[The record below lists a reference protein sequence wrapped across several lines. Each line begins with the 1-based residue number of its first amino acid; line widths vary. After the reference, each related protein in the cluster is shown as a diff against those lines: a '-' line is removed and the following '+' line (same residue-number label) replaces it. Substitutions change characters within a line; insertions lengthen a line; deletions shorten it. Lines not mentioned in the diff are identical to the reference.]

1 MRLEILRYRLSLL
14 AVRRCL
20 TEIQMWGKKKPV
32 APQAATSEPTDLQ
45 TNKPPVFP
53 PALWERTPTFNNAA
67 IDPSGATAD
76 RGMSRM
82 GVNLRVKGEISGSE
96 DLSID
101 GAVEGMVQLD
111 GRKLTVG
118 TTAKVTA
125 DIVAGEVV
133 VYGKVKGNVRAKGIE
148 IKKDGS
154 VTGDLTMAQ
163 ILIEDGANFK
173 GSIEIERNA
182 EQEVGRNAL
191 PPAA

>member
-1 MRLEILRYRLSLL
+1 
-14 AVRRCL
+14 
-20 TEIQMWGKKKPV
+20 MWGKKKPV
-32 APQAATSEPTDLQ
+32 APQAADSEPTDLQ
-45 TNKPPVFP
+45 TNQQPVFP
-53 PALWERTPTFNNAA
+53 PALWERTPTLNSAA
-67 IDPSGATAD
+67 IHPSGATAD

-148 IKKDGS
+148 IKKNGS

-173 GSIEIERNA
+173 GSIEIDRSA
-182 EQEVGRNAL
+182 EQEVGRNVL